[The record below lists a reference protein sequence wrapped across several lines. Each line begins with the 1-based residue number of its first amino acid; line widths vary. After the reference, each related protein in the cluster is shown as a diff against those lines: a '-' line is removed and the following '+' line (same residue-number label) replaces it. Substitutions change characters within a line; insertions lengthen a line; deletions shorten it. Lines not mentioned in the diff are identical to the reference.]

1 MSKHE
6 GRAGSSNEHM
16 GYERSTGDG
25 TNEHEA
31 SAGSTN
37 ERRRVRTSTRVA
49 WGIEQTSTGGTN
61 IAGAAVGA
69 AHPSSPSSSSS
80 PSPIYFN
87 LILIFLYY
95 LKIFTYSNVHI
106 IPYLEY
112 FNDK

>member
-1 MSKHE
+1 
-6 GRAGSSNEHM
+6 M

-25 TNEHEA
+25 TNEHEV

-37 ERRRVRTSTRVA
+37 ERRRVQMSTRVA

-69 AHPSSPSSSSS
+69 AHPSSPPSSSSSSSS

-112 FNDK
+112 FKDK